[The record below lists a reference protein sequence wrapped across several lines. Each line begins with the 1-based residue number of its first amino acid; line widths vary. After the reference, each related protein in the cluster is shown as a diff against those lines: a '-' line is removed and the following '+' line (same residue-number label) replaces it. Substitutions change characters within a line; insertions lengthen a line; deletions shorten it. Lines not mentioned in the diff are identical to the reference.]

1 MDPLLMRVASFATLP
16 GTEEPPAEKDN
27 CLVPLSIWRQWI
39 DNQTTE
45 VLLVTI
51 QQNDANLVLCVEGPH
66 SEETDVLYIPGRYLH
81 EFNEDLHV
89 EVSVLE
95 ELPPIATKIVLEPLD
110 QEFDEI
116 DVAAAVSQYLSH
128 WNVLKKHTVLSVPCE
143 ELAGYPLEV
152 FVKDV
157 EPADFVLLRGE
168 VPLELAGNEPH
179 PSPLFPVQPMN
190 TTHLP
195 PIDENTEFDDG
206 DYNFLLPMAASSGTF
221 RPFSGTGYRLGS

>member
-1 MDPLLMRVASFATLP
+1 MRVASFATFP
-16 GTEEPPAEKDN
+16 GTEEPPVEKDN

-39 DNQTTE
+39 EQQSTE

-51 QQNDANLVLCVEGPH
+51 QQNDIRLVLCVEGHH

-81 EFNEDLHV
+81 DFEDELHV

-110 QEFDEI
+110 QEFGDI
-116 DVAAAVSQYLSH
+116 DVAAAVSQHLSH
-128 WNVLKKHTVLSVPCE
+128 WNILKKHTVLSVPCD

-157 EPADFVLLRGE
+157 EPTELVLLRGE
-168 VPLELAGNEPH
+168 VPLELAENHQPQQ
-179 PSPLFPVQPMN
+179 SPFFPVQPMN
-190 TTHLP
+190 DRQLTS
-195 PIDENTEFDDG
+195 IDEHAEVEDG
-206 DYNFLLPMAASSGTF
+206 DYDFLLPVAATPSGKF

>member
-1 MDPLLMRVASFATLP
+1 MHVASFATFP

-39 DNQTTE
+39 EQQTTE
-45 VLLVTI
+45 VLLVSI
-51 QQNDANLVLCVEGPH
+51 QQNDAKLVLCVEGPH

-81 EFNEDLHV
+81 EFEEELHV
-89 EVSVLE
+89 EVTVLE
-95 ELPPIATKIVLEPLD
+95 ELPPIATKIILEPLD
-110 QEFDEI
+110 QEFGDI

-128 WNVLKKHTVLSVPCE
+128 WNILKKHTVLSVPCD

-157 EPADFVLLRGE
+157 EPAEIVLLRGD
-168 VPLELAGNEPH
+168 VPLELTETHQPH
-179 PSPLFPVQPMN
+179 QSPLFPVQPMN

-195 PIDENTEFDDG
+195 PIDENSVFEDG
-206 DYNFLLPMAASSGTF
+206 NYNFLLPTAVVSGQF

>member
-1 MDPLLMRVASFATLP
+1 MHVASFATFP
-16 GTEEPPAEKDN
+16 GTEEPPVEKDN

-39 DNQTTE
+39 EQQTTE
-45 VLLVTI
+45 VLLVSI
-51 QQNDANLVLCVEGPH
+51 QQNDAKLVLCVEGPH

-81 EFNEDLHV
+81 DFEDELHV
-89 EVSVLE
+89 EVTVLE

-110 QEFDEI
+110 QEFGDI

-128 WNVLKKHTVLSVPCE
+128 WNILKKHTVLSVPCD

-157 EPADFVLLRGE
+157 EPAEIVLLRGE
-168 VPLELAGNEPH
+168 VPLELAENHPPH
-179 PSPLFPVQPMN
+179 QSPLFPVQPMN
-190 TTHLP
+190 TPHLP
-195 PIDENTEFDDG
+195 PIDENTVFDDG
-206 DYNFLLPMAASSGTF
+206 NYNFLLPTAVVPGKF